1 MISFLNTAAALVRD
15 LVILMAAGL
24 ALVAVV
30 LGLRTRI
37 EASLG
42 SVVVW
47 RLPLFRH
54 ITVEGRAW
62 RPFTAREV
70 AEDTSDIAPPIAGAP
85 MAEPDSEDTTDVN
98 EEIPLT
104 TTSAWFH
111 IPPAIDRS
119 RDPVELPEFSL
130 WQTRQ
135 SKRKRLSLSVTPQST
150 QRGLGQSPKILIEI
164 PDGQQTGSSVDLR
177 GPDAGRLR
185 DAVVGGWVSKLWS

>member
-1 MISFLNTAAALVRD
+1 
-15 LVILMAAGL
+15 MAAGL

-37 EASLG
+37 EASRG

-54 ITVEGRAW
+54 ITIEGHAW
-62 RPFTAREV
+62 RPLTAREV
-70 AEDTSDIAPPIAGAP
+70 AEDANDIAPPIGVAP
-85 MAEPDSEDTTDVN
+85 VVEPDIEDTTDVT

-135 SKRKRLSLSVTPQST
+135 SQRKRLSLTVTPQST
-150 QRGLGQSPKILIEI
+150 GRGLSQSPQILIEI

-177 GPDAGRLR
+177 EPDAGRLR
-185 DAVVGGWVSKLWS
+185 DAIVGGWVSKLWS